1 MMEMKAENLIELG
14 MVVAG
19 SPATVRE
26 QLAAYSRELGVGNL
40 IAMLQVATLPADLTE
55 KNLRLFASDVMPYLR
70 GEEPRAA
77 RQPEMVAGPMTQPVE
92 TIGDIEVT
100 TLSDG
105 VLQTSLDVVLKLD
118 RAEKEGLSGKKV
130 GDPVHISV
138 NAFLLKMNGKYA
150 LVDTGSGNTMGPT
163 LGQLPENLRA
173 AGVAPEQIDMI
184 FLTHLHPDHSN
195 GLVDD
200 DGRAIYPNAEVILHE
215 QEARFWLDRDESG
228 ASDERIRR
236 NIAKARVTTGPYRA
250 RMRTVGD
257 GEAVPGVSAILQAGH
272 TPGHTGW
279 LLQSG
284 NESLLIWG
292 DLVHLASIQ
301 IPRPDTGLVYDVDPQ
316 MAGATRAR
324 MFDRIAADRMRVGG
338 VHMDFPG
345 FGYLTRKGAGFRF
358 EADA

>member
-1 MMEMKAENLIELG
+1 MG
-14 MVVAG
+14 
-19 SPATVRE
+19 PAR
-26 QLAAYSRELGVGNL
+26 
-40 IAMLQVATLPADLTE
+40 
-55 KNLRLFASDVMPYLR
+55 
-70 GEEPRAA
+70 
-77 RQPEMVAGPMTQPVE
+77 

-100 TLSDG
+100 TISDG

-118 RAEKEGLSGKKV
+118 RAEKERLSGKKI

-138 NAFLLKMNGKYA
+138 NAFLLKIKGKYA

-163 LGQLPENLRA
+163 LGRVPENLCA
-173 AGVAPEQIDMI
+173 AGIAPDQIGTI

-200 DGRAIYPNAEVILHE
+200 AGRAIYPNAEVILHE
-215 QEARFWLDRDESG
+215 QEARFWLDRDE
-228 ASDERIRR
+228 ASANDERIRR
-236 NIAKARVTTGPYRA
+236 NIAKARVTTGPYRS
-250 RMRTVGD
+250 RMRMVGD

-292 DLVHLASIQ
+292 DLVHLAAVQ
-301 IPRPDTGLVYDVDPQ
+301 VPRPDTGLVYDVDPQ
-316 MAGATRAR
+316 MAGATRQR
-324 MFDRIAADRMRVGG
+324 MFDRIAADRLRVGG
-338 VHMDFPG
+338 AHMDFPG
-345 FGYLTRKGAGFRF
+345 FGYVTRTGNGFRF